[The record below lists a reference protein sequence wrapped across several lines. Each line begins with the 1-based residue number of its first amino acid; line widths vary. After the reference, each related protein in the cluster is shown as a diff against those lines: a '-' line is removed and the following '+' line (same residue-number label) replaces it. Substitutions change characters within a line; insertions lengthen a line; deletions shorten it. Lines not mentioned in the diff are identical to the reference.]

1 MYANKANIAK
11 IFDLS
16 YSTVKAREKG
26 IRKEI
31 GKRYNEYAIIGKLI
45 NIAVFA
51 DYEKYREMLEDKN
64 MRRYVPEFD
73 VSEAS
78 KYLEVCKVN
87 A

>member
-1 MYANKANIAK
+1 MYANKVSIAK

-16 YSTVKAREKG
+16 YSTVQEREKG

-51 DYEKYREMLEDKN
+51 DYEKYREMLKDKN
-64 MRRYVPEFD
+64 MRKYVPEFD
-73 VSEAS
+73 INEAS
-78 KYLEVCKVN
+78 KYLEVCKVS
-87 A
+87 